1 MSALKRIFH
10 WGPLIALFIIKSI
23 TFSTLYMTSMFLPP
37 LGSLWGCFNHIV
49 FLSLVGCTLYNFF
62 MAMFGGP
69 GFVHFGWKPAKEENL
84 KFLQYCT
91 FCEGYKAP
99 RAHHCRKCK
108 RCVMKMD
115 HHCPWIN
122 TCCGY
127 KNHAHF
133 TFFLFCAVCGSCHAT
148 VLLVIGLYRAFHLSW
163 YFYYGDREHL
173 VYLTLYPL
181 VCTVFSLGL
190 AIGVVI
196 AVGGLFIIQMKII
209 LKNETSIENWIVT
222 KAMSRA
228 RPEKQKFIY
237 PYNLGWW
244 KNLQEVFP
252 YPKGDGLTWPVVKGC
267 SQYTLTM
274 EQLFQKQEKKAHARQ
289 YAVIEQYSGSWFP
302 ITKGLR
308 VCFNIPCSDEPRIP
322 LHIGEKVAVTRWKRH
337 WLYGERIQNSS
348 ERNSGKHQQK
358 GWFPRKCVVEFT
370 SIHCDV
376 NKVQKKS
383 Q

>member
-1 MSALKRIFH
+1 MALCEIIMSALKRIFH

-122 TCCGY
+122 TCCGH

-133 TFFLFCAVCGSCHAT
+133 TFFLFCAVCGCCHAT
-148 VLLVIGLYRAFHLSW
+148 VLLIIGLYRAFHLSW

-196 AVGGLFIIQMKII
+196 AVGGLFLIQMKII

-222 KAMSRA
+222 KALSRA

-237 PYNLGWW
+237 PYSLGWW
-244 KNLQEVFP
+244 QNLQEVFP
-252 YPKGDGLTWPVVKGC
+252 LPKGDGLTWPVVKGC

-274 EQLFQKQEKKAHARQ
+274 EQLC
-289 YAVIEQYSGSWFP
+289 
-302 ITKGLR
+302 LDLL
-308 VCFNIPCSDEPRIP
+308 N
-322 LHIGEKVAVTRWKRH
+322 
-337 WLYGERIQNSS
+337 
-348 ERNSGKHQQK
+348 
-358 GWFPRKCVVEFT
+358 
-370 SIHCDV
+370 
-376 NKVQKKS
+376 
-383 Q
+383 